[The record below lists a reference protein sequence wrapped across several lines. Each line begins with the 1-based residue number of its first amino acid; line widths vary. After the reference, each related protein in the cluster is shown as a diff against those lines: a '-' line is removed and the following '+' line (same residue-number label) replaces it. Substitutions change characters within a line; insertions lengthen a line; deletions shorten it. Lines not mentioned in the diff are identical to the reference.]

1 MERYKPITPE
11 TRKSNRW
18 TAACLFFFGLVF
30 GWALTVSIIFEI
42 DQHFVLLLLYTV
54 GSCGCFVLSVW
65 VWRQKKELNDEALT
79 LLEEEKKLPDPWYIR
94 YLLATFGVGWAY
106 VCYYAWFNVDYS
118 DASALVIVLINPITG
133 VLWALGAL
141 VLAKELSLILIVI
154 GAVYLLILG
163 VSSLPTSFALVLGA
177 CIIAYAIF
185 KAQS

>member
-1 MERYKPITPE
+1 MDC
-11 TRKSNRW
+11 
-18 TAACLFFFGLVF
+18 CLFFLGGLLF
-30 GWALTVSIIFEI
+30 GWAVTVSFIFEI
-42 DQHFVLLLLYTV
+42 DQHFVWLLLFTV

-65 VWRQKKELNDEALT
+65 VWRQKKELTDEALT

-94 YLLATFGVGWAY
+94 YLLATFAVGFAY
-106 VCYYAWFNVDYS
+106 ACYYAWFNGDYS
-118 DASALVIVLINPITG
+118 YASGWLIVLINPITG

-177 CIIAYAIF
+177 CIIALSLIHI
-185 KAQS
+185 